1 MEHVSVMLETTVSM
15 LNIKPDGIYVDGT
28 LGRGGHSSEI
38 LKRLTTGHLYS
49 FDIDQ
54 QAIEESRSRLEKINH
69 NFTLIKANFADMQK
83 ELNELGVYEVDGVL
97 LDIGVSSPQF
107 DDPER
112 GFSYRYDT
120 RLDMRMDRNQSLD
133 AYKIVNE
140 YSYSDLVRI
149 LYQYGEESFAKQI
162 ARKIEAKRAEKPIE
176 TTGQLVEVIK
186 SALPNKVLSRQ
197 GHPAKQTFQ
206 ALRIEVNHELDNLK
220 SGLQGALNLLKPGGR
235 LAVISFHSLED
246 EIVKQIF
253 KSNSQPPLIDK
264 RIPLKAEEIPQARFT
279 LVNKKPITAEE
290 SELEENHRAHSAKLR
305 VIERR
310 NVL

>member
-15 LNIKPDGIYVDGT
+15 LNIKPDGVYVDGT

>member
-15 LNIKPDGIYVDGT
+15 LNIKPDGVYVDGT

-162 ARKIEAKRAEKPIE
+162 ARKIEAKRTEKPIE

>member
-305 VIERR
+305 VVERR